1 MNSNESQI
9 GAIRLPDG
17 KCAFLVWAPFSKKAA
32 LHVVKPREK
41 LMPLAAGD
49 FGYHQ
54 VILDELAVG
63 SQYFYRLDDGR
74 DHPDPASRFQPS
86 GVHGPS
92 QVTMDS
98 YDWQDCDWSGLELKD
113 YIIYELH
120 IGTFTPEGT
129 LATASAHLEEL
140 HDLGVT
146 AVELM
151 PLAQFPGARNWG
163 YDGVYP
169 FAVQNSYGGPEAL
182 RAFVNKAH
190 GLRIAVVLDVVYNH
204 LGPEG
209 GCLGQFGPYFTDR
222 FRTPWGPAVNFDGPF
237 SDEVRRYFLENA
249 EYWVRDFHV
258 DALRLDAVQTICDLS
273 ARPFLRQLADAIHG
287 WGNGHGRKVFLI
299 PESDAND
306 PKLVNP
312 PGLGGLGLDAV
323 WNDDFHHSLHT
334 LLTGE
339 RQGYYLDYG
348 YVGQLAKAFNEGFVY
363 TGEYSRYRACRY
375 GASSRG
381 VPSSKFVVFS
391 QNHDQVGNRMVGE
404 RLGTIAS
411 FERLKL
417 AAAVTLLSPFIPL
430 LFMGEEYAE
439 VAPFLYFVSHEDKML
454 IDKVRKGREEEF
466 RKFGWKGE
474 PHDPQDEATF
484 RASKLNL
491 NLKTREPHRTL
502 LAFYA
507 TLIRMRRKLPSM
519 TNMGASKEASVS
531 GKIICVRRWH
541 DHDEILTIYNF
552 GGNDTIS
559 LRINSGSW
567 VRELDSAEVRW
578 RGKGSAVP
586 PSLESLGETSLE
598 LAESSAVVFSRSF

>member
-1 MNSNESQI
+1 MNFNESQI
-9 GAIRLPDG
+9 GAVRLTG
-17 KCAFLVWAPFSKKAA
+17 GICGFLVWAPFSKKVA
-32 LHVVKPREK
+32 LHVVKPREN
-41 LMPLAAGD
+41 LIPLATGD
-49 FGYHQ
+49 SGYHQ
-54 VILDELAVG
+54 AILDELAVG

-92 QVTMDS
+92 QVTADD
-98 YDWQDCDWSGLELKD
+98 YDWQDSSWSGLELKD

-120 IGTFTPEGT
+120 VGTFTPEGT
-129 LATASAHLEEL
+129 LAAASDHLEEL
-140 HDLGVT
+140 HDLGIT

-151 PLAQFPGARNWG
+151 PLAQFPGTRNWG

-182 RAFVNKAH
+182 RAFVNKSH

-209 GCLGQFGPYFTDR
+209 GSLGEFGPYFTDK

-249 EYWVRDFHV
+249 ECWVRDFHV

-273 ARPFLRQLADAIHG
+273 ARPFLRQLADAVHG
-287 WGNGHGRKVFLI
+287 WGNDHGRKVFLI
-299 PESDAND
+299 PENDTND

-312 PGLGGLGLDAV
+312 SEVGGSGLDAM

-334 LLTGE
+334 LLTCE
-339 RQGYYLDYG
+339 RHGYYQDYG
-348 YVGQLAKAFNEGFVY
+348 DVEQLAKALNEGFVY
-363 TGEYSRYRACRY
+363 TGEYSRYRVCRY
-375 GASSRG
+375 GASSIG

-391 QNHDQVGNRMVGE
+391 QNHDQVGNRVTGE
-404 RLGTIAS
+404 RLGTIAT
-411 FERLKL
+411 FEKLKL

-439 VAPFLYFVSHEDKML
+439 LAPFLYFVSHEDKML

-466 RKFGWKGE
+466 RKLGWKGK
-474 PHDPQDEATF
+474 PPDPQDETTF
-484 RASKLNL
+484 RNSKLNL

-502 LAFYA
+502 LAFYS
-507 TLIRMRRKLPSM
+507 TLIRLRRKLPLD
-519 TNMGASKEASVS
+519 TSKEASVS
-531 GKIICVRRWH
+531 GRTICMRRWN
-541 DHDEILTIYNF
+541 DHDEILMIYNF
-552 GGNDTIS
+552 GGSERVS
-559 LRINSGSW
+559 LRIPLGSW
-567 VRELDSAEVRW
+567 LKELDSADVRW
-578 RGKGSAVP
+578 RGEGSAVP
-586 PSLESLGETSLE
+586 QSLESLGETILV
-598 LAESSAVVFSRSF
+598 LAESSAVVLSRSF